1 MTKKVKIIET
11 EKLAKTYQM
20 GEVQVKALEGIN
32 LEIKQGEF
40 VSIMGPS
47 GSGKS
52 TLMHILGL
60 LDNPTSGEVYIKGE
74 KTSELDEKEKAH
86 FRLEKIGFV
95 FQFYSLL
102 KGFESL
108 EQVILP
114 QILEGTTEK
123 KAKEKAQKALEKVGL
138 GDRIH
143 HSPSELSGG
152 QRQRVAVARALAG
165 NPDILIADESTSQL
179 DTESSEEIMQ
189 LYRDLSEQGQTV
201 VTVNHEKELGKKADR
216 TIWLEDGKIKNKK
229 EKKSQT

>member
-1 MTKKVKIIET
+1 MKIIET
-11 EKLAKTYQM
+11 ENLTKTYQM
-20 GEVQVKALEGIN
+20 GEIPVEALKEVN
-32 LEIKQGEF
+32 LEVEEGAF

-52 TLMHILGL
+52 TLMHLLGL
-60 LDNPTSGEVYIKGE
+60 LDDPTEGEVYIKEE
-74 KTSELDEKEKAH
+74 KTSELGEKEKAK

-123 KAKEKAQKALEKVGL
+123 KAKKKAQKALEKVGL
-138 GDRIH
+138 GDRKD

-201 VTVNHEKELGKKADR
+201 ITVNHEKELGQKADR
-216 TIWLEDGKIKNKK
+216 TIWLQDGEIKDRNN
-229 EKKSQT
+229 QL

>member
-1 MTKKVKIIET
+1 MKIIET
-11 EKLAKTYQM
+11 ENLTKTYQM
-20 GEVQVKALEGIN
+20 GEIPVEALKEVN
-32 LEIKQGEF
+32 LEVEEGAF

-52 TLMHILGL
+52 TLMHLLGL
-60 LDNPTSGEVYIKGE
+60 LDNPTSGEVYIKEE
-74 KTSELDEKEKAH
+74 KTSELGEKEKAK

-123 KAKEKAQKALEKVGL
+123 KAEQKAQKALEKVGL
-138 GDRIH
+138 GDRKD

-201 VTVNHEKELGKKADR
+201 ITVNHEKELGQKADR
-216 TIWLEDGKIKNKK
+216 TIWLQDGKIKDRNN
-229 EKKSQT
+229 QL

>member
-1 MTKKVKIIET
+1 MSIIET
-11 EKLAKTYQM
+11 EELTKTYQM
-20 GEVQVKALEGIN
+20 GEIPVKALEEID
-32 LEIKQGEF
+32 LEIVEGEF

-60 LDNPTSGEVYIKGE
+60 LDSPSSGEVYIKGD
-74 KTSELDEKEKAH
+74 KTSELGEKKKAQ
-86 FRLEKIGFV
+86 FRLGKIGFV

-108 EQVILP
+108 EQVVLP
-114 QILEGTTEK
+114 QILDGTPQK
-123 KAKEKAQKALEKVGL
+123 KAEEKAEIALEKVGL
-138 GDRIH
+138 GDRID

-189 LYRDLSEQGQTV
+189 LFKDLSEQGQTV
-201 VTVNHEKELGKKADR
+201 ITVNHEKELGQKADR
-216 TIWLEDGKIKNKK
+216 TIWLEDGKIKNRDK
-229 EKKSQT
+229 

>member
-1 MTKKVKIIET
+1 MKIIET
-11 EKLAKTYQM
+11 ENLTKTYQM
-20 GEVQVKALEGIN
+20 GEIPVEALKEVN
-32 LEIKQGEF
+32 LEVEEGAF

-47 GSGKS
+47 GSGNS
-52 TLMHILGL
+52 TLMHLLGL
-60 LDNPTSGEVYIKGE
+60 LDNPTSGEVYIKEE
-74 KTSELDEKEKAH
+74 KTSELGEKEKAK

-123 KAKEKAQKALEKVGL
+123 KAKKKAQKALEKVGL
-138 GDRIH
+138 GDRKD

-201 VTVNHEKELGKKADR
+201 ITVNHEKELGQKADR
-216 TIWLEDGKIKNKK
+216 TIWLEDGEIKDRNN
-229 EKKSQT
+229 QL

>member
-1 MTKKVKIIET
+1 MKIIET
-11 EKLAKTYQM
+11 ENLTKTYQM
-20 GEVQVKALEGIN
+20 GEIPVEALKEVN
-32 LEIKQGEF
+32 LEVEEGAF

-52 TLMHILGL
+52 TLMHLLGL
-60 LDNPTSGEVYIKGE
+60 LDNPTSGEVYIKEE
-74 KTSELDEKEKAH
+74 KTSELGEKEKAK

-123 KAKEKAQKALEKVGL
+123 KAKKKAQKALEKVGL
-138 GDRIH
+138 GDRKD

-201 VTVNHEKELGKKADR
+201 ITVNHEKELGQKADR
-216 TIWLEDGKIKNKK
+216 TIWLQDGEIKDRNN
-229 EKKSQT
+229 QL

>member
-1 MTKKVKIIET
+1 MKIIET
-11 EKLAKTYQM
+11 ENLTKTYQM
-20 GEVQVKALEGIN
+20 GEIPVEALKEVN
-32 LEIKQGEF
+32 LEVEEGAF

-52 TLMHILGL
+52 TLMHLLGL
-60 LDNPTSGEVYIKGE
+60 LDNPTSGEVYIKEE
-74 KTSELDEKEKAH
+74 KTSELGEKEKAK

-123 KAKEKAQKALEKVGL
+123 KAKKKAQKALEKVSL
-138 GDRIH
+138 GDRKD

-179 DTESSEEIMQ
+179 DTESSQEIMQ

-201 VTVNHEKELGKKADR
+201 ITVNHEKELGQKADR
-216 TIWLEDGKIKNKK
+216 TIWLQDGEIKDR
-229 EKKSQT
+229 EK

>member
-1 MTKKVKIIET
+1 MKIIET
-11 EKLAKTYQM
+11 ENLTKTYQM
-20 GEVQVKALEGIN
+20 GEIPVEALKEVN
-32 LEIKQGEF
+32 LEVEEGAF

-52 TLMHILGL
+52 TLMHLLGL
-60 LDNPTSGEVYIKGE
+60 LDNPTSGEVYIKEE
-74 KTSELDEKEKAH
+74 KTSELGEKEKAK

-123 KAKEKAQKALEKVGL
+123 KAKKKAQKALEKVGL
-138 GDRIH
+138 GDRKD

-201 VTVNHEKELGKKADR
+201 ITVNHEKELGQKADR
-216 TIWLEDGKIKNKK
+216 TIWLEDGKIKDRNN
-229 EKKSQT
+229 QL

>member
-1 MTKKVKIIET
+1 MKIIET
-11 EKLAKTYQM
+11 ENLTKTYQM
-20 GEVQVKALEGIN
+20 GEIPVEALEGVNIQV
-32 LEIKQGEF
+32 EEGAF

-52 TLMHILGL
+52 TLMHLLGL

-74 KTSELDEKEKAH
+74 KTSELGEKEKAK

-123 KAKEKAQKALEKVGL
+123 KAKKKAQKALEKVGL
-138 GDRIH
+138 GDRKD

-201 VTVNHEKELGKKADR
+201 ITVNHEKELGQKADR
-216 TIWLEDGKIKNKK
+216 TIWLEDGKIKDRNN
-229 EKKSQT
+229 QL

>member
-1 MTKKVKIIET
+1 MKIIET
-11 EKLAKTYQM
+11 ENLTKTYQM
-20 GEVQVKALEGIN
+20 GEIPVEALKEVN
-32 LEIKQGEF
+32 LEVEEGAF

-52 TLMHILGL
+52 TLMHLLGL
-60 LDNPTSGEVYIKGE
+60 LDNPTSGEVYIKEE
-74 KTSELDEKEKAH
+74 KTSELGEKEKAK

-123 KAKEKAQKALEKVGL
+123 KAKKKAQKALEKVGL
-138 GDRIH
+138 GDRKD

-201 VTVNHEKELGKKADR
+201 ITVNHEKELGQKADR
-216 TIWLEDGKIKNKK
+216 TIWLEDGEIKDRNN
-229 EKKSQT
+229 QL

>member
-1 MTKKVKIIET
+1 MKIIET
-11 EKLAKTYQM
+11 ENLTKTYQM
-20 GEVQVKALEGIN
+20 GEIPVEALKEVN
-32 LEIKQGEF
+32 LEVEEGAF

-52 TLMHILGL
+52 TLMHLLGL
-60 LDNPTSGEVYIKGE
+60 LDNPTSGEVYIKEE
-74 KTSELDEKEKAH
+74 KTSELGEKEKAK

-123 KAKEKAQKALEKVGL
+123 KAKKKAQKALEKVGL
-138 GDRIH
+138 GDRTD

-179 DTESSEEIMQ
+179 DTESSQEIMQ

-201 VTVNHEKELGKKADR
+201 ITVNHEKELGQKADR
-216 TIWLEDGKIKNKK
+216 TIWLQDGEIKDR
-229 EKKSQT
+229 EK

>member
-1 MTKKVKIIET
+1 MKIIET
-11 EKLAKTYQM
+11 ENLTKTYQM
-20 GEVQVKALEGIN
+20 GEIPVEALKEVN
-32 LEIKQGEF
+32 LEVEEGAF

-52 TLMHILGL
+52 TLMHLLGL
-60 LDNPTSGEVYIKGE
+60 LDDPTEGEVYIKEE
-74 KTSELDEKEKAH
+74 KTSELGEKEKAK

-123 KAKEKAQKALEKVGL
+123 KAKKKAQKALEKVGL
-138 GDRIH
+138 GDRKD

-201 VTVNHEKELGKKADR
+201 ITVNHEKELGQKADR
-216 TIWLEDGKIKNKK
+216 TIWLEDGEIKDRNN
-229 EKKSQT
+229 QL

>member
-1 MTKKVKIIET
+1 MKIIET
-11 EKLAKTYQM
+11 ENLTKTYQM
-20 GEVQVKALEGIN
+20 GEIPVEALKEVN
-32 LEIKQGEF
+32 LEVEEGAF

-52 TLMHILGL
+52 TLMHLLGL
-60 LDNPTSGEVYIKGE
+60 LDNPTSGEVYIKEE
-74 KTSELDEKEKAH
+74 KTSELGEKEKAK

-123 KAKEKAQKALEKVGL
+123 KAKKKAQKALEKVGL
-138 GDRIH
+138 GDRKD

-201 VTVNHEKELGKKADR
+201 ITVNHEKELGQKADR
-216 TIWLEDGKIKNKK
+216 TIWLQDGKIKDRNN
-229 EKKSQT
+229 QL

>member
-1 MTKKVKIIET
+1 MKIIET
-11 EKLAKTYQM
+11 ENLTKTYQM
-20 GEVQVKALEGIN
+20 GEIPVEALEGVNIQV
-32 LEIKQGEF
+32 EEGAF

-52 TLMHILGL
+52 TLMHLLGL
-60 LDNPTSGEVYIKGE
+60 LDNPTSGEVYIKEE
-74 KTSELDEKEKAH
+74 KTSELGEKEKAK

-123 KAKEKAQKALEKVGL
+123 KAKKKAQKALEKVGL
-138 GDRIH
+138 GDRKD

-201 VTVNHEKELGKKADR
+201 ITVNHEKELGQKADR
-216 TIWLEDGKIKNKK
+216 TIRLQDGKIKDRNN
-229 EKKSQT
+229 QL